1 MDYPQPMA
9 PACIVVKWHFAAVEG
24 CILKA
29 GGRNKSIKA
38 QLWEE
43 VGKEG
48 LEHLWS
54 MQRCWRSK
62 LLSLSL
68 GGEEGKAGLAQVLFW
83 SILMQESACHLL
95 SQCLLLL
102 FCLFAEI

>member
-9 PACIVVKWHFAAVEG
+9 PACIVVKWHFAAAEG

-48 LEHLWS
+48 LEHL
-54 MQRCWRSK
+54 
-62 LLSLSL
+62 
-68 GGEEGKAGLAQVLFW
+68 
-83 SILMQESACHLL
+83 
-95 SQCLLLL
+95 
-102 FCLFAEI
+102 